1 MSFYEDRT
9 VKCPECGVEQIVQI
23 WNSLNV
29 SLNPHEKSKLFD
41 GEINLFVCESCGHKA
56 YIPVSFLYH
65 DMDRKFC
72 VQYFPS
78 TSMKKAEFLMLF
90 NADGSMKISE
100 NVEFAVPDYM
110 KNVQVVFSMDELVR
124 YVLFREMLIEYHL
137 KTEDQE
143 EKNGRKV

>member
-1 MSFYEDRT
+1 
-9 VKCPECGVEQIVQI
+9 
-23 WNSLNV
+23 
-29 SLNPHEKSKLFD
+29 
-41 GEINLFVCESCGHKA
+41 
-56 YIPVSFLYH
+56 
-65 DMDRKFC
+65 
-72 VQYFPS
+72 
-78 TSMKKAEFLMLF
+78 MLF